1 MARPA
6 GQSSEEH
13 TMKPSVS
20 VLLMAAMT
28 AFACSGMAAGAP
40 DGARVIAPGPAVDAK
55 GLPPVPVIKVM
66 AIGHFDTPPS
76 PERLRA
82 MLPEEMSETG
92 WLYMDGKMDQWYV
105 RKDREGVVF
114 ILNVTSV
121 DEARQLL
128 STLPLSKAHL
138 LMFDFIPLGP
148 LQPLGTLLRP
158 RPAN

>member
-1 MARPA
+1 MPSRSLLRRPHLTVTA
-6 GQSSEEH
+6 I
-13 TMKPSVS
+13 
-20 VLLMAAMT
+20 LL
-28 AFACSGMAAGAP
+28 FALMWGA
-40 DGARVIAPGPAVDAK
+40 ISPAVAKDERTAAPSLASDAK

-66 AIGHFDTPPS
+66 AIGHFDLPPS

-92 WLYMDGKMDQWYV
+92 WLYLDGKVDQWYV

-121 DEARQLL
+121 EEARRLL
-128 STLPLSKAHL
+128 SSLPLSKAHL
-138 LMFDFIPLGP
+138 LIFDFIPLGP

-158 RPAN
+158 RPAD

>member
-1 MARPA
+1 MTTGPA
-6 GQSSEEH
+6 LQ
-13 TMKPSVS
+13 KPILALAVGA
-20 VLLMAAMT
+20 LLAL
-28 AFACSGMAAGAP
+28 GAGVFPPVASA
-40 DGARVIAPGPAVDAK
+40 GEKAIAPAPTVDAK
-55 GLPPVPVIKVM
+55 GLPPVPVTKVM

>member
-1 MARPA
+1 MRTGPVLRNPTLVRVLAALLALGA
-6 GQSSEEH
+6 GSLA
-13 TMKPSVS
+13 PV
-20 VLLMAAMT
+20 AT
-28 AFACSGMAAGAP
+28 AGEKA
-40 DGARVIAPGPAVDAK
+40 IAPAPTVDAK

-148 LQPLGTLLRP
+148 LQPLGTLLHP